1 MKALFHGVIE
11 EDLIYPFPEMD
22 PEERETVSMIV
33 DSIEKFAAAEIDV
46 AAMDREHHLSDEL
59 LGKLK
64 EMGLFGLIIPEEY
77 GGFGLSNT
85 AYARIME
92 TLGGIDASLA
102 VTVGAHQSIG
112 LKGILVA
119 GNEEQKKR
127 YLPSLATG
135 EKVAAFALTEPEAG
149 SDAAGIKTRAELS
162 EDGKAYILN
171 GSKIWITNG
180 RFADVFTVFA
190 RMTNP
195 EAGGKP
201 KIIALIVERAF
212 GVENGKD
219 EEKLGIRASST
230 TELFFK
236 DVRVPVENVLGDPGR
251 GFKVAMQVLNSGRYG
266 LAAGSIGNS
275 KELLRLAVERVNDR
289 KAFGK
294 KLGEFGMIKEKISRM
309 VCQLYALESMTYLTT
324 GLIDSGVGDYS
335 LESAIAKIF
344 GSETLWETANEA
356 LQIAGGLG
364 YMCEYPYERI
374 VRDSRIN
381 LIFEGTNEILR
392 AFIALSGFQG
402 PGKHLKEVQ
411 QAIREPIKGFGVLT
425 DFVIHKAKMT
435 FGRPSMERA
444 HASLRHET
452 VFFEWAA
459 GELAAATERVLRKH
473 GRKVHL
479 MQFAQ
484 KRFAEVVIDLYGL
497 AAVLSRT
504 TAIIDQKG
512 VEGARRE
519 IEYTAGFRALI
530 EERVRSKLGRME
542 REEDE
547 LLKAVADRAYEDG
560 GYPLGIL

>member
-1 MKALFHGVIE
+1 
-11 EDLIYPFPEMD
+11 
-22 PEERETVSMIV
+22 
-33 DSIEKFAAAEIDV
+33 
-46 AAMDREHHLSDEL
+46 
-59 LGKLK
+59 
-64 EMGLFGLIIPEEY
+64 
-77 GGFGLSNT
+77 
-85 AYARIME
+85 
-92 TLGGIDASLA
+92 
-102 VTVGAHQSIG
+102 
-112 LKGILVA
+112 
-119 GNEEQKKR
+119 
-127 YLPSLATG
+127 
-135 EKVAAFALTEPEAG
+135 
-149 SDAAGIKTRAELS
+149 
-162 EDGKAYILN
+162 
-171 GSKIWITNG
+171 
-180 RFADVFTVFA
+180 
-190 RMTNP
+190 
-195 EAGGKP
+195 
-201 KIIALIVERAF
+201 
-212 GVENGKD
+212 
-219 EEKLGIRASST
+219 
-230 TELFFK
+230 
-236 DVRVPVENVLGDPGR
+236 
-251 GFKVAMQVLNSGRYG
+251 MQVLNSGRYG
-266 LAAGSIGNS
+266 LAAGSIGNC
-275 KELLRLAVERVNDR
+275 KRLLELAVERVNDR

-435 FGRPSMERA
+435 FGRPNMDRS
-444 HASLRHET
+444 HSSLRHET

-459 GELAAATERVLRKH
+459 GELATATERVLRKH

-497 AAVLSRT
+497 ASVLTRT
-504 TAIIDQKG
+504 TSIIDEKG
-512 VEGARRE
+512 VEGAQRE
-519 IEYTAGFRALI
+519 IAYTAGFRALI

-547 LLKAVADRAYEDG
+547 LLKAVADRAYVDG